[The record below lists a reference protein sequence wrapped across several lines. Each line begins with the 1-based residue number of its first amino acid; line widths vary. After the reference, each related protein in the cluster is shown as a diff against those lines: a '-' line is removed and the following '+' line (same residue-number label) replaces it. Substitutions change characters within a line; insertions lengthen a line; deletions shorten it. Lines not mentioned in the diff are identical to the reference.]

1 MTENLISKL
10 NFLFV
15 KNTLFSDIQTTR
27 MKKCSRSFKKTVE
40 SRIFFA
46 VENFENQII
55 AEIIVHLHSTP
66 NADPEILI

>member
-15 KNTLFSDIQTTR
+15 KNTLFSDIQTAR
-27 MKKCSRSFKKTVE
+27 MKKCSCSFKKTVE